1 MIIIHLLKL
10 TQCYLLHSQVS
21 GMILLL
27 LHLYA
32 VPVAEKYKIKP
43 GNKKSNSQLI
53 VNAKLHTVQC
63 TISDDMLEIVFHL
76 KSL

>member
-1 MIIIHLLKL
+1 MF
-10 TQCYLLHSQVS
+10 VS
-21 GMILLL
+21 LF
-27 LHLYA
+27 
-32 VPVAEKYKIKP
+32 VAKVKP

-53 VNAKLHTVQC
+53 ANTKLHTVQC